1 MLAKKNSIRL
11 YSDLLSCYV
20 YGDKKLLED
29 CIYNLCDN
37 AIKYNK
43 PKGSVHVSMHKNEHS
58 VILSVQDTGIGIPKD
73 SKDRVFERF
82 IVWIKAEVK
91 PLVAQD

>member
-1 MLAKKNSIRL
+1 M
-11 YSDLLSCYV
+11 